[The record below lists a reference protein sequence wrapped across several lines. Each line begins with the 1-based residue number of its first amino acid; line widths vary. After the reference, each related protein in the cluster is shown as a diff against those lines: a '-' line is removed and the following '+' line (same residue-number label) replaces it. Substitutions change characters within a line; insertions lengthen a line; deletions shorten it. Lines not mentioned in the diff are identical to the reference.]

1 MQTRC
6 QSDNV
11 SSSVVDQCWS
21 KVAGDGVQ
29 VSSLENNLP
38 DSIPTT
44 ELAYNAVSLDE
55 VSLFNGQYYED
66 SRVTITSAKK
76 QESVHALYG

>member
-1 MQTRC
+1 MV
-6 QSDNV
+6 N
-11 SSSVVDQCWS
+11 QCWS

-38 DSIPTT
+38 DSVPTI
-44 ELAYNAVSLDE
+44 ELAYNAASLDE
-55 VSLFNGQYYED
+55 VSLVNGQYYED
-66 SRVTITSAKK
+66 SRVTISSARK